1 LRQAIEVFYMRLK
14 IIGIIVLA
22 GFAGLAGI
30 LLLKRSTLSP
40 PSPPSSAS
48 PHNQSV
54 QPAFFSLPA
63 AVNDLP
69 ATNQIA
75 VVQKTAAVA
84 TNADEAHEVY
94 VQNRIAELQELQT
107 RDDVQSLQA
116 ILGELTNSDK
126 TIRQAAIDAT
136 TQFGSRDAIPVLKDL
151 AARTPAPDEK
161 AELLDA
167 ADFLALPSLT
177 EVRQQNPHLQ
187 IHLMPSQ
194 PNSSGVPP

>member
-1 LRQAIEVFYMRLK
+1 MRLK
-14 IIGIIVLA
+14 IICVIILA

-30 LLLKRSTLSP
+30 LFLKRSTLSQP
-40 PSPPSSAS
+40 PSPAS
-48 PHNQSV
+48 PQNQSV
-54 QPAFFSLPA
+54 HPVFFSLPA
-63 AVNDLP
+63 AINNLP

-75 VVQKTAAVA
+75 VVQKTAAAA

-94 VQNRIAELQELQT
+94 VQNQVAELQELQT
-107 RDDVQSLQA
+107 RDDAQSLQA
-116 ILGELTNSDK
+116 ILGELTNSDR
-126 TIRQAAIDAT
+126 TIREAAIDAT
-136 TQFGSRDAIPVLKDL
+136 TQFGSRDAIPFLKDL
-151 AARTPAPDEK
+151 AARTQVPDEK

-194 PNSSGVPP
+194 P